1 MFEAQA
7 QAKKVKKPGSKNDV
21 RQSNNSTIRPISNTY
36 SQPKVIEPSKGWKL
50 VDFKELWRY
59 KDLLYF
65 LTLRGIKARYAQ
77 SILGVAWAIIQPLF
91 TTLVFTVVFGNL
103 AKVDS
108 NGMPYILFSYLAL
121 WPWNYF
127 SGTLT
132 ESANSLIANSGMI
145 TKVYFPRMVL
155 PLASIFSKLLDFI
168 IAFLVV
174 VGFLIYFQV
183 MPGWGL
189 VFLPLLIV
197 QLLLTSLGIGM
208 ILSAMAVQYRDVKH
222 ALTFLVQLLM
232 YAAPVVYSTTA
243 VPEVY
248 RPFYILNPMVG
259 VIEGFRAAFLDRPLP
274 WEWIWPGS
282 IVAGLLFIFGMF
294 YFKRMERVF
303 ADVA

>member
-1 MFEAQA
+1 ME
-7 QAKKVKKPGSKNDV
+7 
-21 RQSNNSTIRPISNTY
+21 
-36 SQPKVIEPSKGWKL
+36 PKIIEPSKGWKL

-77 SILGVAWAIIQPLF
+77 SILGVTWAIIQPLF

-108 NGMPYILFSYLAL
+108 DGMPYILFSYLAL

-174 VGFLIYFQV
+174 LGFLIYFQV

-243 VPEVY
+243 VPEEY
-248 RPFYILNPMVG
+248 RSFYILNPMVG
-259 VIEGFRAAFLDRPLP
+259 VIEGFRAAFLDRPIP
-274 WEWIWPGS
+274 WEWIWPGAM
-282 IVAGLLFIFGMF
+282 VALVLFVFGMF
-294 YFKRMERVF
+294 YFRRMERVF